1 MHVIILGAPG
11 SGKGTQSAEIIKQ
24 FALQH
29 LSTGDMLRAE
39 ISQGTEL
46 GLAAKAVMDKG
57 ELVSDDIILGMVAEQ
72 VKNSDKGMLF
82 DGFPRTIAQAEGLDK
97 LLSELGGN
105 ITHVVQLDVDNEE
118 IVTRMLARGR
128 EDDNEETIRNRLS
141 VFDNQTAPLIDYYRD
156 QNKLS
161 TVLGSGSVE
170 DIFARIQKILSA

>member
-11 SGKGTQSAEIIKQ
+11 SGKGTQSAEIIKS

-39 ISQGTEL
+39 IAAGSEL

-72 VKNSDKGMLF
+72 VKASDKGMLF

-97 LLSELGGN
+97 LLGELGGS
-105 ITHVVQLDVDNEE
+105 IGHVILLAVDNEE
-118 IVTRMLARGR
+118 IIERMLARGR

-141 VFDNQTAPLIDYYRD
+141 VFDAQTAPLIDYYKS

-161 TVLGSGSVE
+161 SVLGSGSVE
-170 DIFARIQKILSA
+170 EITQRIHKVLSA

>member
-11 SGKGTQSAEIIKQ
+11 SGKGTQSAEIVKQ
-24 FALQH
+24 FELQH

-46 GLAAKAVMDKG
+46 GLAAKSVIDKG
-57 ELVSDDIILGMVAEQ
+57 ELVSDKIILGMVAEQ
-72 VKNSDKGMLF
+72 IKNNTKGMLF

-97 LLSELGGN
+97 LLKGLESE

-118 IVTRMLARGR
+118 LVTRMLDRGR
-128 EDDNEETIRNRLS
+128 EDDNEETIRNRLE
-141 VFDNQTAPLIDYYRD
+141 VFNRQTAPLIDYYRE

-161 TVLGSGSVE
+161 TVLGNGSVKE
-170 DIFARIQKILSA
+170 IFARIQKILSS

>member
-97 LLSELGGN
+97 LLSELDGK

-141 VFDNQTAPLIDYYRD
+141 VFDNQTAPLIDYYRE

>member
-24 FALQH
+24 FALKH

-39 ISQGTEL
+39 IAAGSEL
-46 GLAAKAVMDKG
+46 GLAAKSVMDAG
-57 ELVSDDIILGMVAEQ
+57 NLVSDDIILGMVAEQ
-72 VKNSDKGMLF
+72 VKNTDKGMLF
-82 DGFPRTIAQAEGLDK
+82 DGFPRTTAQAEGLDA
-97 LLSELGGN
+97 LLKELGEE
-105 ITHVVQLDVDNEE
+105 ISYVIQLDIDNEE
-118 IVTRMLARGR
+118 IVERMLARGR

-141 VFDNQTAPLIDYYRD
+141 VFENQTAPLVKYYRE

-170 DIFARIQKILSA
+170 DIFARIQKVLSA

>member
-39 ISQGTEL
+39 IVAGSEL
-46 GLAAKAVMDKG
+46 GLAAKKVMDKG
-57 ELVSDDIILGMVAEQ
+57 ELVSDEIILDMVAEQ
-72 VKNSDKGMLF
+72 VKKTDKGILF

-97 LLSELGGN
+97 LLTKLEGA
-105 ITHVVQLDVDNEE
+105 ITHVIQLDVDNEE
-118 IVTRMLARGR
+118 IVERMLARGR

-141 VFDNQTAPLIDYYRD
+141 VFENQTAPLIKYYRE

-170 DIFARIQKILSA
+170 DIFARIQKVLLT